1 MLLRGV
7 ITINNK
13 QMYLTIYRIDIQS
26 STNRKE
32 NMKAKNYKSITEVLD
47 KKYNKGIVNKKDK
60 INFYLFMDLQDCMN
74 RIKQRKDQ

>member
-1 MLLRGV
+1 MKAIRKS
-7 ITINNK
+7 TINK
-13 QMYLTIYRIDIQS
+13 QSLS
-26 STNRKE
+26 FERK
-32 NMKAKNYKSITEVLD
+32 KAKNYKSITEILD

>member
-32 NMKAKNYKSITEVLD
+32 NMKAKDYKSITEILE
-47 KKYNKGIVNKKDK
+47 KKYKKK
-60 INFYLFMDLQDCMN
+60 FYLFMDLQDCMN
-74 RIKQRKDQ
+74 RIKQKRKDQ